1 MTTTDFTV
9 FISIGFPGTLK
20 HSFKISV
27 ILQLNAFPML
37 LQKRVSENRGMGLFK
52 DNELFGA
59 S

>member
-9 FISIGFPGTLK
+9 FLSIGFPGALK

-27 ILQLNAFPML
+27 ILQLNVFPML
-37 LQKRVSENRGMGLFK
+37 LQKCISENRGMGLFK
-52 DNELFGA
+52 EHELSGA